1 MKKLIARDEYGYKV
15 NLTQDRGMWVNHDG
29 LSYARDG
36 SILMLNG
43 EHSTHDLTIISEEVE
58 TESGTLT
65 TTVGPWL
72 TDGGTVTIPWDV
84 SMTPVYAAGPLRGY
98 KNWPKFDHPETRE
111 DLYDWIIQAAVDGKI
126 KRCDHHVASNCP
138 ACHGVGWVLK

>member
-1 MKKLIARDEYGYKV
+1 MKLIAKNRFGTRVTLSQKGELWFTSDERPYV
-15 NLTQDRGMWVNHDG
+15 
-29 LSYARDG
+29 RDG
-36 SILMLNG
+36 STLMFGG
-43 EHSTHDLTIISEEVE
+43 ESSDVNDLTILSEEVE

-65 TTVGPWL
+65 TTVPWT

-84 SMTPVYAAGPLRGY
+84 SMTPVYAAAPVRGY
-98 KNWPKFDHPETRE
+98 KNWPKFDHPETH
-111 DLYDWIIQAAVDGKI
+111 DNLYDWIIQAAVDGKI